1 MVTNINQLDPINGI
15 YTYAEYLLWKFEER
29 VELLKGKLF
38 KMSAP
43 SPTHQMVQSNLNIE
57 LGLLFKGKKCQI
69 YPAPFDVR
77 LPVKGEIGD
86 AIHTVVQPDLCVVC
100 DPDKIDN
107 RGCVGAPDLLIEII
121 SPGNSKKELKSKFQ
135 LYEEAGVR
143 EYWVIHPVEEYVIVN
158 VLEDGHYKTLNPI
171 VDDQVCSVIFPTLKI
186 HTKDIFRGGF

>member
-1 MVTNINQLDPINGI
+1 MTITNINQLDPINGL

-43 SPTHQMVQSNLNIE
+43 SPAHQVVQSNLNIE
-57 LGLLFKGKKCQI
+57 LGLYFRSQKCQI

-77 LPVKGEIGD
+77 LPAKGETGD

-100 DPDKIDN
+100 DRTKIDS
-107 RGCVGAPDLLIEII
+107 RGCIGAPDLVIEII
-121 SPGNSKKELKSKFQ
+121 SPGNSKKELKQKFK

-143 EYWVIHPVEEYVIVN
+143 EYWVIHPSEEYVIVN
-158 VLEDGHYKTLNPI
+158 VLENNHYKTLSPI
-171 VDDQVCSVIFPTLKI
+171 VDDEVHSVIFPTLKV
-186 HTKDIFRGGF
+186 HTKEIFRN

>member
-1 MVTNINQLDPINGI
+1 MTITNINQLDPINGL

-43 SPTHQMVQSNLNIE
+43 SPAHQVVQSNLNIE
-57 LGLLFKGKKCQI
+57 LGLYFRSQKCQI

-77 LPVKGEIGD
+77 LPAKGETGD

-100 DPDKIDN
+100 DRTKIDS
-107 RGCVGAPDLLIEII
+107 RGCIGAPDLVIEII
-121 SPGNSKKELKSKFQ
+121 SPGNSKKELKQKFK

-143 EYWVIHPVEEYVIVN
+143 EYWVIHPTEEYVIVN
-158 VLEDGHYKTLNPI
+158 VLENNHYKTLSPI
-171 VDDQVCSVIFPTLKI
+171 VDDEVHSVIFPTLKV
-186 HTKDIFRGGF
+186 HTKEIFRN

>member
-1 MVTNINQLDPINGI
+1 MTITNINQLDPINGL

-43 SPTHQMVQSNLNIE
+43 SPAHQVVQSNLNIE
-57 LGLLFKGKKCQI
+57 LGLYFRNQKCQI

-77 LPVKGEIGD
+77 LPAKGETGD

-100 DPDKIDN
+100 DRRKIDS
-107 RGCVGAPDLLIEII
+107 RGCIGAPDLVIEII
-121 SPGNSKKELKSKFQ
+121 SPGNSKKELKQKFK

-143 EYWVIHPVEEYVIVN
+143 EYWVIHPSEEYVIVN
-158 VLEDGHYKTLNPI
+158 VLENNHYKTLSPI
-171 VDDQVCSVIFPTLKI
+171 VDDEVHSVIFPTLKV
-186 HTKDIFRGGF
+186 HTKEIFRN

>member
-1 MVTNINQLDPINGI
+1 MTITNINQLDPINGL

-43 SPTHQMVQSNLNIE
+43 SPAHQVVQSNLNIE
-57 LGLLFKGKKCQI
+57 LGLYFRNQKCQI

-77 LPVKGEIGD
+77 LPAKGETGD

-100 DPDKIDN
+100 DRTKIDS
-107 RGCVGAPDLLIEII
+107 RGCIGAPDLVIEII
-121 SPGNSKKELKSKFQ
+121 SPGNSKKELKQKFK

-143 EYWVIHPVEEYVIVN
+143 EYWVIHPTEEYVIVN
-158 VLEDGHYKTLNPI
+158 VLENNHYKTLSPI
-171 VDDQVCSVIFPTLKI
+171 VDDQVHSVIFPTLKV
-186 HTKDIFRGGF
+186 HTKEIFRN

>member
-1 MVTNINQLDPINGI
+1 
-15 YTYAEYLLWKFEER
+15 
-29 VELLKGKLF
+29 
-38 KMSAP
+38 
-43 SPTHQMVQSNLNIE
+43 
-57 LGLLFKGKKCQI
+57 
-69 YPAPFDVR
+69 VR
-77 LPVKGEIGD
+77 LPAKGETGD

-100 DPDKIDN
+100 DRTKIDS
-107 RGCVGAPDLLIEII
+107 RGCIGAPDLVIEII

>member
-1 MVTNINQLDPINGI
+1 MTITNINQLDPINGL

-43 SPTHQMVQSNLNIE
+43 SPAHQVVQSNLNIE
-57 LGLLFKGKKCQI
+57 LGLYFRNQKCQI

-77 LPVKGEIGD
+77 LPAKGETGD

-100 DPDKIDN
+100 DRTKIDS
-107 RGCVGAPDLLIEII
+107 RGCIGAPDLVIEI
-121 SPGNSKKELKSKFQ
+121 NSKKELKQKFK

-143 EYWVIHPVEEYVIVN
+143 EYWVIHPSEEYVIVN
-158 VLEDGHYKTLNPI
+158 VLENNHYKTLSPI
-171 VDDQVCSVIFPTLKI
+171 VDDEVHSVIFPTLKV
-186 HTKDIFRGGF
+186 HTKEIFRN

>member
-1 MVTNINQLDPINGI
+1 MTITNINQLDPINGL

-43 SPTHQMVQSNLNIE
+43 SPAHQVVQSNLNIE
-57 LGLLFKGKKCQI
+57 LGLYFRNQKCQI

-77 LPVKGEIGD
+77 LPAKGETGD

-100 DPDKIDN
+100 DRTKIDS
-107 RGCVGAPDLLIEII
+107 RGCIGAPDLVIEII
-121 SPGNSKKELKSKFQ
+121 SPGNSKKELKQKFK

-143 EYWVIHPVEEYVIVN
+143 EYWVIHSTEEYVIVN
-158 VLEDGHYKTLNPI
+158 VLENNHYKTLSPI
-171 VDDQVCSVIFPTLKI
+171 VDDEVHSVIFPTLKV
-186 HTKDIFRGGF
+186 HTKEIFRN

>member
-1 MVTNINQLDPINGI
+1 MTITNINQLDPINGL

-43 SPTHQMVQSNLNIE
+43 SPAHQVVQSNLNIE
-57 LGLLFKGKKCQI
+57 LGLYFRNQKCQI

-77 LPVKGEIGD
+77 LPAKGETGD

-100 DPDKIDN
+100 DRTKIDS
-107 RGCVGAPDLLIEII
+107 RGCIGAPDLVIEII
-121 SPGNSKKELKSKFQ
+121 SPGNSKKELKQKFK

-143 EYWVIHPVEEYVIVN
+143 EYWVIHPTEEYVIIN
-158 VLEDGHYKTLNPI
+158 VLENNHYKTLSPI
-171 VDDQVCSVIFPTLKI
+171 VDDEVHSVIFPTLKV
-186 HTKDIFRGGF
+186 HTKEIFRN

>member
-1 MVTNINQLDPINGI
+1 MTITNINQLDPINGL

-43 SPTHQMVQSNLNIE
+43 SPAHQVVQSNLNIE
-57 LGLLFKGKKCQI
+57 LGLYFRNQKCQI

-77 LPVKGEIGD
+77 LPTKGETGD

-100 DPDKIDN
+100 DRTKIDS
-107 RGCVGAPDLLIEII
+107 RGCIGAPDLVIEII
-121 SPGNSKKELKSKFQ
+121 SPGNSKKELKQKFK

-143 EYWVIHPVEEYVIVN
+143 EYWVIHPSEEYVIVN
-158 VLEDGHYKTLNPI
+158 VLENNHYKTLSPI
-171 VDDQVCSVIFPTLKI
+171 VDDEVHSVIFPTLKV
-186 HTKDIFRGGF
+186 HTKEIFRN

>member
-1 MVTNINQLDPINGI
+1 MTITNINQLDPINGL

-43 SPTHQMVQSNLNIE
+43 SPAHQVVQSNLNIE
-57 LGLLFKGKKCQI
+57 LGLYFRNQKCQI

-77 LPVKGEIGD
+77 LPAKGETGD

-100 DPDKIDN
+100 DRTKIDS
-107 RGCVGAPDLLIEII
+107 RGCIGAPDLVVEII
-121 SPGNSKKELKSKFQ
+121 SPGNSKKELKQKFK

-143 EYWVIHPVEEYVIVN
+143 EYWVIHPSEEYVIVN
-158 VLEDGHYKTLNPI
+158 VLENNHYKTLSPI
-171 VDDQVCSVIFPTLKI
+171 VDDEVHSVIFPTLKV
-186 HTKDIFRGGF
+186 HTKEIFRN

>member
-1 MVTNINQLDPINGI
+1 MTITNINQLDPINGL

-43 SPTHQMVQSNLNIE
+43 SPAHQVVQSNLNIE
-57 LGLLFKGKKCQI
+57 LGLYFRNQKCQI

-77 LPVKGEIGD
+77 LPAKGETGD

-100 DPDKIDN
+100 DRTKIDS
-107 RGCVGAPDLLIEII
+107 RGCIGAPDLVIEII
-121 SPGNSKKELKSKFQ
+121 SPGNSKKELKQKFK

-143 EYWVIHPVEEYVIVN
+143 EYWVIHPSEEYVIVN
-158 VLEDGHYKTLNPI
+158 VLENNHYKTLSPI
-171 VDDQVCSVIFPTLKI
+171 VDDEVHSVIFPTLKV
-186 HTKDIFRGGF
+186 HTKEIFRN

>member
-1 MVTNINQLDPINGI
+1 MTITNINQLDPINGL

-43 SPTHQMVQSNLNIE
+43 SPAHQVVQSNLNIE
-57 LGLLFKGKKCQI
+57 LGLYFRNQKCQI

-77 LPVKGEIGD
+77 LPAKGETGD

-100 DPDKIDN
+100 DRTKIDS
-107 RGCVGAPDLLIEII
+107 RGCIGAPDLVIEII
-121 SPGNSKKELKSKFQ
+121 SPGNAKKELKQKFK

-143 EYWVIHPVEEYVIVN
+143 EYWVIHPSEEYVIVN
-158 VLEDGHYKTLNPI
+158 VLENNHYKTLSPI
-171 VDDQVCSVIFPTLKI
+171 VDDEVHSVIFPTLKV
-186 HTKDIFRGGF
+186 HTKEIFRN

>member
-1 MVTNINQLDPINGI
+1 MTITNINQLDPINGL

-43 SPTHQMVQSNLNIE
+43 SPAHQVVQSNLNIE
-57 LGLLFKGKKCQI
+57 LGLYFRNQKCQI

-77 LPVKGEIGD
+77 LPAKGETGD

-100 DPDKIDN
+100 DRTKIDS
-107 RGCVGAPDLLIEII
+107 RGCIGAPDLVIEII
-121 SPGNSKKELKSKFQ
+121 SPGNSKKELKQKFK

-143 EYWVIHPVEEYVIVN
+143 EYWVIHLSEEYVIVN
-158 VLEDGHYKTLNPI
+158 VLENNHYKTLSPI
-171 VDDQVCSVIFPTLKI
+171 VDDEVHSVIFPTLKV
-186 HTKDIFRGGF
+186 HTKEIFRN

>member
-1 MVTNINQLDPINGI
+1 MTITNINQLDPINGL

-43 SPTHQMVQSNLNIE
+43 SPAHQVVQSNLNIE
-57 LGLLFKGKKCQI
+57 LGLYFRNQKCQI

-77 LPVKGEIGD
+77 LPAKGETGD

-100 DPDKIDN
+100 DRTKIDS
-107 RGCVGAPDLLIEII
+107 RGCIGAPDLVIEII
-121 SPGNSKKELKSKFQ
+121 SPGNSKKELKQKFK

-143 EYWVIHPVEEYVIVN
+143 EYWVIHPSEEYVIVN
-158 VLEDGHYKTLNPI
+158 VWENNHYKTLSPI
-171 VDDQVCSVIFPTLKI
+171 VDDEVHSVIFPTLKV
-186 HTKDIFRGGF
+186 HTKEIFRN